1 MEPQEPVLKWVA
13 FDLDDTLHSFRKASA
28 EAMEAVYGYV
38 YEEFGVLLDVQ
49 RQAYMDILA
58 KGQSGN
64 FIEDKPA
71 NDYRSERFGALLSSF
86 NILPHI
92 HLNMMLEIYDR
103 ALERTLEVKD
113 GAHDLLR
120 KLRAAD
126 ISVMVVSEGP
136 HDAQEKT
143 LLRLGLAPYVNLLVT
158 SSKEGICK
166 QTGLLEKAL
175 EKAGCSVEEV
185 IYVGDN
191 LERDIVPAQ
200 AMGIRCILFSD
211 QETNIP
217 VPRITTL
224 RTVEANLDAII
235 FSSQRNNPAAIL
247 TI

>member
-113 GAHDLLR
+113 GAHDFGIIFCHTFKPLLHIF
-120 KLRAAD
+120 D
-126 ISVMVVSEGP
+126 
-136 HDAQEKT
+136 
-143 LLRLGLAPYVNLLVT
+143 
-158 SSKEGICK
+158 
-166 QTGLLEKAL
+166 
-175 EKAGCSVEEV
+175 V
-185 IYVGDN
+185 ILNQNGK
-191 LERDIVPAQ
+191 RVPN
-200 AMGIRCILFSD
+200 RC
-211 QETNIP
+211 
-217 VPRITTL
+217 R
-224 RTVEANLDAII
+224 RTVFRAFWSARRVARLS
-235 FSSQRNNPAAIL
+235 FLKSHVVFPLYFTVRSVRYYTSCL
-247 TI
+247 TENSISLPYALFI